1 MPRYLLF
8 WLALTAGSCAA
19 QPYPTGHSDQSNA
32 CQQAIA
38 YSNADRGLGVLV
50 LKDGEPVCNS
60 PDHDINEPH
69 ELWSGTKSFLGIMAA
84 IAAKD
89 GLLSLDEPVAVTL
102 TEWQG
107 DPQRS
112 KVTLRHL
119 LSMTSGHKS
128 RIGRP
133 PGYEA
138 AVASDINSLAGL
150 KFQYGAVPSQ
160 IFGEVMRRKL
170 KAAGQSGGPRAYL
183 EQRLFAPLGLAGYRW
198 RNGPDKQPLMPQGVI
213 MSASEWAKF
222 GEFVRLGGR
231 VDGIQIVDQETFEAL
246 FEGSAANAAYGLSWW
261 LPRPSSSK
269 DVVTATTDIDD
280 HADSLPDDMV
290 VAAGAGNQRLYVI
303 PSLGL
308 TIVRLADLD
317 LGAALRGDKERWSD
331 YVFLELTLNAAH
343 SRSVPQNN

>member
-1 MPRYLLF
+1 
-8 WLALTAGSCAA
+8 
-19 QPYPTGHSDQSNA
+19 
-32 CQQAIA
+32 
-38 YSNADRGLGVLV
+38 
-50 LKDGEPVCNS
+50 
-60 PDHDINEPH
+60 
-69 ELWSGTKSFLGIMAA
+69 
-84 IAAKD
+84 
-89 GLLSLDEPVAVTL
+89 
-102 TEWQG
+102 
-107 DPQRS
+107 
-112 KVTLRHL
+112 
-119 LSMTSGHKS
+119 
-128 RIGRP
+128 
-133 PGYEA
+133 
-138 AVASDINSLAGL
+138 
-150 KFQYGAVPSQ
+150 
-160 IFGEVMRRKL
+160 
-170 KAAGQSGGPRAYL
+170 
-183 EQRLFAPLGLAGYRW
+183 
-198 RNGPDKQPLMPQGVI
+198 